1 MTALDMTPGA
11 QIPRFDAGPQ
21 TAVTQALASAAY
33 RDGPMDDLA
42 KLHPEV
48 KPKPPRFALFQA
60 NLGEAF
66 TEAVIARTLGTGRKP
81 LVPSFGT
88 DARMVVEHCLEAQ
101 ELRNERDRRLTV
113 VTLLSSLLFLPGAL
127 VWLLGFQLRAV
138 LTRASTV
145 DGKARTPTAGTR
157 VIGWVVV
164 AALALLGLLFV
175 LNPPAAGLAG
185 LYLRVMMVAPVIGWF
200 VAKRICLRSAERM
213 RERWGGLVEGNGLG
227 PMLPKIVPKDERD
240 SKAVELR
247 NQLDRLAAEQ
257 ETNVLHYAGTKGILG
272 FGKRWGAWHL
282 TGPLVP
288 REGVTDIHAFRPWDL
303 VRRISERLGQL
314 ERSEVADGGMPRP
327 QLHQWAVRP
336 VGEKAD
342 EISRPDNPETMD
354 GHRMRDFALQNL
366 CNAQKFGDEPRHYQ
380 GTHFVLW
387 KGQLVVSLLTTVT
400 VLHNYLR
407 VEVTGHAL
415 GPVAGLFTT
424 KPAPKEFTYT
434 RPGRPWKE
442 ETGHHPIVDADEVVR
457 LAVRAPLMWTP
468 VVRDWLGGRLKLPEP
483 FGLRSAWVD
492 RMWTHRFMADDAIRA
507 ATPIVRLIRTVIDEF
522 LAEHDVD
529 VERFA
534 KAHSLLPGAEAEGV
548 RPWQADVYE
557 A

>member
-1 MTALDMTPGA
+1 MTTLDMTPGA
-11 QIPRFDAGPQ
+11 QIPRFDTGPQ

-33 RDGPMDDLA
+33 RDGPLEDLV
-42 KLHPEV
+42 KLRPDV
-48 KPKPPRFALFQA
+48 TPKAPRFALFRA

-101 ELRNERDRRLTV
+101 ELRNQRDRTLTV
-113 VTLLSSLLFLPGAL
+113 VTLLSGVLFLPGAL
-127 VWLLGFQLRAV
+127 LWLLAFQLRAV
-138 LTRASTV
+138 LRRSDA
-145 DGKARTPTAGTR
+145 KRTDLVGGL
-157 VIGWVVV
+157 VFFV
-164 AALALLGLLFV
+164 LAVLGALFV
-175 LNPPAAGLAG
+175 LRPPAAGLAG
-185 LYLRVMMVAPVIGWF
+185 LYLRVMMVAPVIGWY
-200 VAKRICLRSAERM
+200 VAKRICLRSTERM
-213 RERWGGLVEGNGLG
+213 RERWAGLVNGNALG

-240 SKAVELR
+240 SKAVGLR
-247 NQLDRLAAEQ
+247 GQLDRLAGEQ

-272 FGKRWGAWHL
+272 FGGRWGAWHL
-282 TGPLVP
+282 TGPLAP
-288 REGVTDIHAFRPWDL
+288 REGVADFHAFRPWDL
-303 VRRISERLGQL
+303 VRRITERLGQL
-314 ERSEVADGGMPRP
+314 ERSEVSDGGMPHP

-336 VGEKAD
+336 VGENAD
-342 EISRPDNPETMD
+342 EISRPDNAETMD
-354 GHRMRDFALQNL
+354 GQRMRDFAMQNL

-424 KPAPKEFTYT
+424 KPTPKEFTYT

-442 ETGHHPIVDADEVVR
+442 ETGHHPVVGVDEVVR

-507 ATPIVRLIRTVIDEF
+507 ATPIVRQIRSVIDEF

-529 VERFA
+529 VEHFA
-534 KAHSLLPGAEAEGV
+534 KVHSLLPGAEAEGV
-548 RPWQADVYE
+548 RPFRADVYD